1 MALKISLKPNEKIV
15 VNGAVIANGDR
26 PAQLHFMNNAR
37 FLREKDILQEESIT
51 RDEDF
56 IYFFIQL
63 IYIDPD
69 ETPGYLVQLDYVVD
83 KIIKDHPDKESEI
96 RAVIDLVEKG
106 EVFKALKD
114 IRKIFPPAD

>member
-37 FLREKDILQEESIT
+37 FLREKDILQEEAIT

-69 ETPGYLVQLDYVVD
+69 EAPGYLMQLDYAVK
-83 KIIKDHPDKESEI
+83 KIIEAHPDKENEI
-96 RAVIDLVEKG
+96 NAVVELVENG
-106 EVFKALKD
+106 EIYKALKD
-114 IRKIFPPAD
+114 VRKIFPPDK